1 MRPTLGWLRTRR
13 NRRADNLTPGQSTNS
28 LVNQMVERVDT
39 GRRAWI
45 VAAALEEFAQY
56 GLAGARVQRIAD
68 RADVNKQL
76 VFYYFGSKD
85 GLYRAVMDE
94 SLAELREMSTE
105 HAAETRA
112 TMRLRL
118 EIRAVYL
125 ALMERPHMVRLVTQ
139 GAAGGGLAGDLARSI
154 VAELEDRF
162 SRIVSYGQ
170 GHGYFRDDA
179 DPDVIAHHAV
189 VLLLGHLCLDALT
202 GKQAADLGVADQ
214 CCDLLL
220 RGLEW

>member
-1 MRPTLGWLRTRR
+1 
-13 NRRADNLTPGQSTNS
+13 
-28 LVNQMVERVDT
+28 MVERVDT

-56 GLAGARVQRIAD
+56 GLAGSRVQRIVD
-68 RADVNKQL
+68 RAEVNKQL

-85 GLYRAVMDE
+85 GLYRSVME
-94 SLAELREMSTE
+94 EAWAELREMSTG

-125 ALMERPHMVRLVTQ
+125 ALKERPHLVRLVTQ
-139 GAAGGGLAGDLARSI
+139 DAAGGGLAGDLAGSI

-162 SRIVSYGQ
+162 SRIVSNGQ
-170 GHGYFRDDA
+170 GLGYFREDT
-179 DPDVIAHHAV
+179 DPHVIAHHAV
-189 VLLLGHLCLDALT
+189 GLLLGHLCLNALT
-202 GKQAADLGVADQ
+202 GKKATDPRVADQ

>member
-1 MRPTLGWLRTRR
+1 
-13 NRRADNLTPGQSTNS
+13 
-28 LVNQMVERVDT
+28 MVERADT
-39 GRRAWI
+39 VRRSRI
-45 VAAALEEFAQY
+45 VAAALGEFAQY
-56 GLAGARVQRIAD
+56 GFAGSRVQRIVD

-85 GLYRAVMDE
+85 GLYRSVMEE
-94 SLAELREMSTE
+94 SWAELGEMS
-105 HAAETRA
+105 ASRGAETRA
-112 TMRLRL
+112 TMQLRL
-118 EIRAVYL
+118 EIRAVWV
-125 ALMERPHMVRLVTQ
+125 ALMERPHLVRLVTQ
-139 GAAGGGLAGDLARSI
+139 DAACGGPAEYLASSI
-154 VAELEDRF
+154 VVELEDRF

>member
-1 MRPTLGWLRTRR
+1 
-13 NRRADNLTPGQSTNS
+13 
-28 LVNQMVERVDT
+28 MVERADT
-39 GRRAWI
+39 VRRSRI
-45 VAAALEEFAQY
+45 VAAALGEFAQY
-56 GLAGARVQRIAD
+56 GFAGSRVQRIVD

-85 GLYRAVMDE
+85 GLYRSVMEE
-94 SLAELREMSTE
+94 SWAELGEMS
-105 HAAETRA
+105 ASRGAETRA
-112 TMRLRL
+112 TMQLRL
-118 EIRAVYL
+118 EIRAVWV
-125 ALMERPHMVRLVTQ
+125 ALMERPHLVRLVTQ
-139 GAAGGGLAGDLARSI
+139 DAACGGPAEDLASSI
-154 VAELEDRF
+154 VVELEDRF